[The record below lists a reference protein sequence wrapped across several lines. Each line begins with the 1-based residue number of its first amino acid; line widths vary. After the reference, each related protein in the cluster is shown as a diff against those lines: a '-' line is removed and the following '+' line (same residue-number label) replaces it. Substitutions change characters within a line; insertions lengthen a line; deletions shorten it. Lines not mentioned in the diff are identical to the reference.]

1 MRDLYNNIEVVRAES
16 PIATA
21 QTDNTA
27 IVTEIIDMRG
37 FKSCVFVVLLG
48 TLADAAFTTVFLMED
63 GDDSGLSDA
72 AAVADAQIDP
82 TEVIAAFDQADDDL
96 VRKIGYVGEKRY
108 VRLTITPSDN
118 TGALPIA
125 IVAIMGD
132 ADQRPTAAQVT

>member
-108 VRLTITPSDN
+108 VRLTITPSAN